1 MCLGPS
7 PGRAV
12 VQVRSGSTEGEERL
26 LQLSLIRLSHKLSSS
41 VLLLPLRLE
50 ARYYMQWDYMQWYCM
65 Q

>member
-1 MCLGPS
+1 M
-7 PGRAV
+7 